1 MSRRRKSKKRNITE
15 DPIYNSVLISML
27 INKILLKGK
36 KSLAQ
41 HILYESMK
49 NIKETTQQDPL
60 EILKKAIV
68 NAAPVVEVKSRRV
81 GGATYQVPIE
91 VKNERGNSLAIKFIV
106 RSARKRS
113 GKSMITKL
121 GNEIIDASNNIG
133 NSVKKKEE
141 IHKMAEANKAFTTIR
156 F

>member
-1 MSRRRKSKKRNITE
+1 MSRKKKSKKRGIIE

-49 NIKETTQQDPL
+49 NVKEITQQDPL
-60 EILKKAIV
+60 EVLKKAIANV
-68 NAAPVVEVKSRRV
+68 APVVEVKSRRV

-91 VKNERGNSLAIKFIV
+91 VKSERGNSLAIKFIV
-106 RSARKRS
+106 KSARSRS
-113 GKSMITKL
+113 GKNMITKL

-141 IHKMAEANKAFTTIR
+141 MHKMAESNRAFVSLK
-156 F
+156 